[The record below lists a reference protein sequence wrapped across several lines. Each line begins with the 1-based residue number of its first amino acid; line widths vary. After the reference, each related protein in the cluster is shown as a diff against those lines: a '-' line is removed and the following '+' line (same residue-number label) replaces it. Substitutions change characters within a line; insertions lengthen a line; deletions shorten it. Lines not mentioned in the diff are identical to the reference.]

1 MSAKRL
7 WGSAQ
12 KRLSGSRALG
22 FTTQPPCATLR
33 FVDFSRCAAA
43 SPAPPAPAAL
53 GVAVHA
59 AFLGRAEHDAL
70 LAEASAAL
78 ARRAFERGHWDGVIA
93 HFREEALPLARASPA
108 LRAAALRAHALFPPL
123 PLPLPLAL
131 PQPRTLLPQA
141 HLLELEARGRIS
153 RHVDSVKFSG
163 GVVAGLCLDSDAV
176 LRLSVSDEAAAE
188 AGGEGGQSS
197 KRGVGVGL
205 GAGDEEKKEEKEE
218 KEGEEGSIDVLLP
231 RGCLYV
237 LSGEARYLWAHA
249 IADGAPRFRGEP
261 VLRRRRVSIML
272 RDALDEAAERPT
284 PLAGSFAERVLR
296 SRRTQREAVR

>member
-1 MSAKRL
+1 
-7 WGSAQ
+7 
-12 KRLSGSRALG
+12 
-22 FTTQPPCATLR
+22 
-33 FVDFSRCAAA
+33 VDFSRCAAA

-123 PLPLPLAL
+123 PLPPDL
-131 PQPRTLLPQA
+131 PQPRALLPQA

-188 AGGEGGQSS
+188 AGA
-197 KRGVGVGL
+197 GVGL
-205 GAGDEEKKEEKEE
+205 GGGAGDKEKKEEKEE
-218 KEGEEGSIDVLLP
+218 EEEGVIDVLLP

-261 VLRRRRVSIML
+261 VPRRRRVSIML

-296 SRRTQREAVR
+296 SRCTQREAVR

>member
-1 MSAKRL
+1 MSAQRGL
-7 WGSAQ
+7 WGSAA
-12 KRLSGSRALG
+12 KRFSASGSRAG
-22 FTTQPPCATLR
+22 HTQAPCATSR

-43 SPAPPAPAAL
+43 ASAPPAPAAL

-123 PLPLPLAL
+123 PPAL
-131 PQPRTLLPQA
+131 QPQPQPRPKPRALLPQA

-188 AGGEGGQSS
+188 ASGEGG
-197 KRGVGVGL
+197 KGGAGAVL
-205 GAGDEEKKEEKEE
+205 GAGAEEKE
-218 KEGEEGSIDVLLP
+218 EGEEGSIDVLLP

-249 IADGAPRFRGEP
+249 IADGSPRFRGEP
-261 VLRRRRVSIML
+261 VPRRRRVSIML

-296 SRRTQREAVR
+296 SRRAHREAVR